1 MLSTPRCRR
10 GFHGCL
16 LRGGTG
22 NRRAGALIAAL
33 LGNRSLRRALRK
45 AAERFRCVAVDEV
58 TEEDLLSPRDTGLH
72 ARSVRASLGQALR
85 PRGARLM
92 PPCSPPRQPP
102 R

>member
-58 TEEDLLSPRDTGLH
+58 TEEDLASFEHDEGIVGSMESSTSPSREPTY
-72 ARSVRASLGQALR
+72 
-85 PRGARLM
+85 
-92 PPCSPPRQPP
+92 
-102 R
+102 